1 MGRLRLLVGEPRLD
15 RVFSV
20 AIAVGA
26 ENLRGVG
33 YLRILRVPNL
43 DDKSKPRIE
52 FGWRLIFGEYDR
64 IYAFCDYFNR
74 SRIHPLQ
81 SCEALIDKLPRRIIR
96 QTECLQLRRLF
107 FLEPLANGIPW

>member
-33 YLRILRVPNL
+33 YLRILRITNF
-43 DDKSKPRIE
+43 DDKTKPSIE

-81 SCEALIDKLPRRIIR
+81 SREALIDKLPRRALR
-96 QTECLQLRRLF
+96 QSERFKLCGLF
-107 FLEPLANGIPW
+107 FLEPLANGV